1 ARQLS
6 EREGG
11 GKDFVISQQQAKIE
25 ELRWELERRAREEER
40 LRQDRAED
48 AGQKRMPRHPGG
60 FAPPLPGQRSGRR
73 PASAGKARS
82 GPRGWSASPRA
93 SPVKGFTRGRA
104 RCPCR
109 RRTRTGS
116 LPRAAQARW
125 GRARGTACRT

>member
-40 LRQDRAED
+40 LRQELRTQD
-48 AGQKRMPRHPGG
+48 KRECLGIQG

-93 SPVKGFTRGRA
+93 SPVKGFTRGSQVPMQTENTDRESA
-104 RCPCR
+104 TSSP
-109 RRTRTGS
+109 GAMGQS
-116 LPRAAQARW
+116 PRHSMPNL
-125 GRARGTACRT
+125 